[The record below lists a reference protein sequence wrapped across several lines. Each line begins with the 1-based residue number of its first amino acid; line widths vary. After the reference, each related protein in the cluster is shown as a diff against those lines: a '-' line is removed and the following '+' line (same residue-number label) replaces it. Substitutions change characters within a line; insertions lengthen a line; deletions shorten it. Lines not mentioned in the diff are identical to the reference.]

1 MAPSRQFSVGDGEVE
16 DWISSYNAVM
26 SRGGG
31 DAEGAA
37 KKGGP
42 GCCSIC
48 CTGFSIF
55 AALFLFVLAALMKG
69 HFPYLHVHGD
79 MGLMSKNVM
88 YAGLVYLAF
97 ALVAMTF
104 WVKGVL
110 LLRADGGSGF
120 QRVG

>member
-1 MAPSRQFSVGDGEVE
+1 
-16 DWISSYNAVM
+16 
-26 SRGGG
+26 
-31 DAEGAA
+31 
-37 KKGGP
+37 
-42 GCCSIC
+42 
-48 CTGFSIF
+48 
-55 AALFLFVLAALMKG
+55 
-69 HFPYLHVHGD
+69 